1 MKRQE
6 LGDRRHNRI
15 VLRRPAFIFTEP
27 GAPWIECVVVD
38 VSESGLCIN
47 VGALVVPEMFGVAFT
62 SNGSIRR
69 VCARAWRNGELIGA
83 RFLSAKDLRGNR
95 PQRPRRSLPQ
105 SSNRPSIATMLTLML
120 ITFAER
126 VVTKTR

>member
-83 RFLSAKDLRGNR
+83 RFLSAKDLRGTVG
-95 PQRPRRSLPQ
+95 
-105 SSNRPSIATMLTLML
+105 SIQPAAL
-120 ITFAER
+120 ICIGLFLAQER
-126 VVTKTR
+126 VVSGD